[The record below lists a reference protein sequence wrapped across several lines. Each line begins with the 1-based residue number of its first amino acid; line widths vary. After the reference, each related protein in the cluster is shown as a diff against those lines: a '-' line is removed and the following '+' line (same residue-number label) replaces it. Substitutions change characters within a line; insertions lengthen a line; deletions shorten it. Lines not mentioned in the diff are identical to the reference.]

1 MNVSFDQGEEAR
13 PRLRDGGLVMNRRA
27 LYFAVFCSVLS
38 LVVFLLAAVFVRSA
52 LGAVPAAGWTIDSTA
67 APTNFSTAQNAEC
80 VALVAIERPRPLC
93 DAYQVNATNAGSMAT
108 EGSSRVKISDTL
120 PPGVTVGS
128 IELFLIAPETV
139 AEANIAKEAECK
151 GTTVV
156 TCELP
161 EGEDSTVQPDG
172 IVQMVVYV
180 TVNEP
185 EAQGPVGNSVT
196 VAGGGAP
203 EATFSQKNAISPAQA
218 SFGPAL
224 FSFYI
229 GGSDGAPDS
238 QAGGHPYELTTT
250 IDLNSA
256 LEAGN
261 EELPAVTSTHDLK
274 EVVVD
279 LPLGFA
285 GSVLAAPQCT
295 LAQLSQATRC
305 PEETRVG
312 HISSEPESGARVNS
326 PIWNLVPEH
335 GVPAEFGFVDGDKN
349 THVFYVHVV
358 PTPSGYVL
366 QVRNPEIPQ
375 VPLAHIVV
383 TFYGNPAQRD
393 KNAHAQVPFFTNP
406 SACGSGPL
414 EAKIWMD
421 SWQHPG
427 SFNGDGTPNLEGDPN
442 WVKMTST
449 SPPVTGCDELLF
461 GPELS
466 AQPTT
471 SQADSPSGLE
481 LEMKLPQIESPEVRA
496 TPALKNASVTLP
508 EGMTVDP
515 SAGNGLQACSEAQIG
530 WEGKTPYNFNT
541 VAPACPEASK
551 IGSLELET
559 PLIPG
564 VLTGA
569 IYLANQNENPF
580 ASTLAGY
587 IVVNDPVTGVVLKIA
602 GELKTDAH
610 TGRITGVFNEN
621 PQLPFSDLKLHFFS
635 GPRASLVTPQNCGT
649 YTTTSDLAPWSA
661 PDSGADAMP
670 FSSFQVNSGC
680 VNGFAPAF
688 TAGSTNLQAGAFSTL
703 VVSFSR
709 ADTDQ
714 ELAGATVSL
723 QPGLSANLKSVPL
736 CPEPQANAGSCPES
750 TQVGTVE
757 AAAGPGPN
765 PIFEAGK
772 AYLTGPYNNGPY
784 GLSIV
789 VPALAGPFN
798 FGNVIVR
805 QSLRIDPTDAH
816 VTDVSDPFPTILD
829 ITGNNG
835 QTSGIPIHLRR
846 VDVTINRP
854 SFTFNPT
861 NCSKLQITSTLTST
875 QGATST
881 QATPYQ
887 VTNCASLKF
896 APKFQ
901 VTTSAHTSREN
912 GASLNVKLTY
922 PSSAPGTYTNIAKV
936 KVDLPKQLPSRLTT
950 LHQAC
955 LATTFET
962 NPANCPPP
970 SIVGHA
976 KATVPNL
983 TQPLEGPI
991 YFVSHG
997 GEAFPSLTFLLQGNN
1012 ITIKLIGSTF
1022 IKNGITSTT
1031 FKTVPDA
1038 PVNTFE
1044 ANFPQGK
1051 YSALAATTN
1060 LCTTKLNMPTTF
1072 TAQNGIEIH
1081 QTTKI
1086 TTTNC
1091 PKHLTPQQKLA
1102 QALKA
1107 CRKKHNHT
1115 QRTQCEQQAKK
1126 HNPTHTTK
1134 KPKKK

>member
-1 MNVSFDQGEEAR
+1 MGRRGLFFGLLASF
-13 PRLRDGGLVMNRRA
+13 V
-27 LYFAVFCSVLS
+27 VFVVIVV
-38 LVVFLLAAVFVRSA
+38 LVVLVGSAVA
-52 LGAVPAAGWTIDSTA
+52 AVPAAGWSVDSVAT
-67 APTNFSTAQNAEC
+67 PTNFSVRGNAACLTA
-80 VALVAIERPRPLC
+80 VASEIRRPLC
-93 DAYQVNATNAGSMAT
+93 DAYQVDVMNAGSRASD
-108 EGSSRVKISDTL
+108 GSRVKITDTL
-120 PPGVTVGS
+120 PAGVTARSTEV
-128 IELFLIAPETV
+128 FLIPPEGV
-139 AEANIAKEAECK
+139 AEANIAVEAECK

-161 EGEDSTVQPDG
+161 EGEDSTVEPDG
-172 IVQMVVYV
+172 TVQMIVYV

-185 EAQGPVGNSVT
+185 EVQGSVSNIAA
-196 VAGGGAP
+196 VSGGGAP
-203 EATFSQKNAISPAQA
+203 EAVISQDNAISAVQA
-218 SFGPAL
+218 PFGPAL

-229 GGSDGAPDS
+229 DGLDGAPDT

-250 IDLNSA
+250 IDLNNAFESGKEDHPVA
-256 LEAGN
+256 
-261 EELPAVTSTHDLK
+261 TSTLDLK
-274 EVVVD
+274 EVVID

-285 GSVLAAPQCT
+285 GSALAAPQCT
-295 LAQLSQATRC
+295 LAQLSQESRC
-305 PEETRVG
+305 PKETTVG
-312 HISSEPESGARVNS
+312 HIDTERTNTEPEGLSRVNS
-326 PIWNLVPEH
+326 PIWNIVPEH

-366 QVRNPEIPQ
+366 QARNPEIPQ
-375 VPLAHIVV
+375 VVLTHIVV
-383 TFYGNPAQRD
+383 TLYGNPAQRD
-393 KNAHAQVPFFTNP
+393 KNGHAQVPFFTNP
-406 SACGSGPL
+406 SACGAGPL
-414 EAKIWMD
+414 EAKIWVD

-442 WVKMTST
+442 WVQMTSK

-461 GPELS
+461 GPELT

-481 LEMKLPQIESPEVRA
+481 LEMKIPQSENPEVQA
-496 TPALKNASVTLP
+496 TPSLKNASVTLP

-530 WEGKTPYNFNT
+530 WEGKTPYNFNIT
-541 VAPACPEASK
+541 PPACPEASK
-551 IGSLELET
+551 IGTLELET
-559 PLIPG
+559 PLLPG
-564 VLTGA
+564 TLTGA

-580 ASTLAGY
+580 GSTLAGY

-602 GELKTDAH
+602 GELKTDPH
-610 TGRITGVFNEN
+610 SGRITGVFDEN

-635 GPRASLVTPQNCGT
+635 GSRAPLATPENCGT

-670 FSSFQVNSGC
+670 FSSFQINTGC

-688 TAGSTNLQAGAFSTL
+688 VSGSTNLQAGAYSPFVT
-703 VVSFSR
+703 SFSR
-709 ADTDQ
+709 SDSDQ
-714 ELAGATVSL
+714 ELAGATINF

-736 CPEPQANAGSCPES
+736 CPEAQANAGTCPES
-750 TQVGTVE
+750 TQVGTVQ
-757 AAAGPGPN
+757 AGAGPGPN
-765 PIFEAGK
+765 PLFENGK

-784 GLSIV
+784 GLSVV
-789 VPALAGPFN
+789 VPAVAGPYN

-816 VTDVSDPFPTILD
+816 VTDVSDPFPTILNP
-829 ITGNNG
+829 TGSNG
-835 QTSGIPIHLRR
+835 QTNGIPIHLRR
-846 VDVTINRP
+846 VDVNINRP
-854 SFTFNPT
+854 GFTFNPT
-861 NCSKLQITSTLTST
+861 SCSKLQITSTLTST

-881 QATPYQ
+881 LATPFQ

-901 VTTSAHTSREN
+901 VSTSAHTSREN

-922 PSSAPGTYTNIAKV
+922 PPAEPGTYANIAKV

-950 LHQAC
+950 LQEAC

-962 NPANCPPP
+962 NPARCPSP

-983 TQPLEGPI
+983 ALPLEGPI

-1012 ITIKLIGSTF
+1012 ITIKLVGSTF
-1022 IKNGITSTT
+1022 IKHGITSTT

-1038 PVNTFE
+1038 PVTTFE

-1051 YSALAATTN
+1051 FSALAATAN
-1060 LCTTKLNMPTTF
+1060 LCKTKLNMPTAF
-1072 TAQNGIEIH
+1072 TAQNGLEIH

-1086 TTTNC
+1086 TTTGC
-1091 PKHLTPQQKLA
+1091 PKPLTPQQKLA
-1102 QALKA
+1102 QALKQ
-1107 CRKKHNHT
+1107 CHKKHNHT
-1115 QRTQCEQQAKK
+1115 QRTKCEQQAHK

-1134 KPKKK
+1134 NNKKK